1 MVTEDMV
8 GSSSDEE
15 KELGPVQANT
25 FVPVPPVTVV
35 LSASVV
41 PEHTGPEL
49 PIADTTSGVDWVT
62 VAVTVVR
69 PDAASETV
77 HV

>member
-8 GSSSDEE
+8 GSSSVDE

-25 FVPVPPVTVV
+25 LVPVPPVTVV

-49 PIADTTSGVDWVT
+49 PIADTTSGAGWVT